1 MRILTAIF
9 GIVLILLVAQDAF
22 ETVVLP
28 RRVARR
34 IRLARLFTHVFLT
47 GWKSLGHLIRTDAR
61 RESYLSYF
69 GPLSLLALI
78 GFWAVLFVF
87 GFGLLLWGLALPL
100 NAPEKTINFTTYLYM
115 SGTTFFTLGLGD
127 VTPLPGV
134 GRFLVVCEVAFGFS
148 FLALVISYVPIIY
161 QAFSRREL
169 RISLL
174 DARAGSPA
182 TVAEILRRNLA
193 GKNVEELRLL
203 LHDWEVWCADILES
217 HLSYPILTYYRS
229 QHDQQS
235 WVEALTVILDT
246 CALILTGIEG
256 IPVETARFA
265 FAMARHA
272 VVDLAQILGT
282 SPTTGVNRL
291 SSAEFVRLRDVLASS
306 GIHLKEGTT
315 TEQKLAELR
324 ETYEPFVS
332 AMAQFLLVSLP
343 PWIPPENS
351 LDDWQTTAW
360 DDMFP
365 STRQT
370 LIKVMHQE

>member
-1 MRILTAIF
+1 MRILAVIF
-9 GIVLILLVAQDAF
+9 GIVLILLVALDAF
-22 ETVVLP
+22 ETIILP

-34 IRLARLFTHVFLT
+34 FRLVRLITFVIQL
-47 GWKSLGHLIRTDAR
+47 GWKSLGYVTRAGAR
-61 RESYLSYF
+61 RESILSYL
-69 GPLSLLALI
+69 GPLSLLALF

-87 GFGLLLWGLALPL
+87 GFALLLWGLALPL
-100 NAPEKTINFTTYLYM
+100 NAPDKVTSFTTYLYL

-127 VTPLPGV
+127 ITPLPGV
-134 GRFLVVCEVAFGFS
+134 ARLLVVSEVALGFI
-148 FLALVISYVPIIY
+148 FLALVISYVPVIY

-174 DARAGSPA
+174 DSRAGSPA
-182 TVAEILRRNLA
+182 TAAELLRRNHA

-203 LHDWEVWCADILES
+203 LRDWEVWCADILES
-217 HLSYPILTYYRS
+217 HLSYPILAYYRS

-246 CALILTGIEG
+246 SALILTGFDGLADE
-256 IPVETARFA
+256 PARFT

-272 VVDLAQILGT
+272 VVDLALVIGIP
-282 SPTTGVNRL
+282 PTTGVNRL
-291 SSAEFVRLRDVLASS
+291 SSAEFAHLRDVLAAS
-306 GIHLKEGTT
+306 GIHLREGTA
-315 TEQKLAELR
+315 TEQKLAALR

-332 AMAQFLLVSLP
+332 ALADRMLVSLP
-343 PWIPPENS
+343 PWIPPENT

-360 DDMFP
+360 DDLFP

-370 LIKVMHQE
+370 LLKVMHRG